1 MQFLSFAPIILD
13 LILILIF
20 ILLRIYINCKH
31 KTNLYQYSLEFIY
44 KNEISRFGLSPSRT
58 CNQWTNIIQ
67 TEGLNINFR
76 DFQIRNW
83 SSLMCMNE
91 LHFIPIIQIV
101 TGLLSWSVFTQPV
114 KKCLVFI
121 KNIYLLCYIHCL
133 YSLVVTTNCLW
144 AGRHGFDLV

>member
-1 MQFLSFAPIILD
+1 MQFSSFAPIILD

-31 KTNLYQYSLEFIY
+31 KTNLYQYSSEFIY

-76 DFQIRNW
+76 DFQIRNFLIQPYVYEWTTFYPDHTDRNW
-83 SSLMCMNE
+83 SIKLVSLYTAGKEMSGFYKKI
-91 LHFIPIIQIV
+91 FIYYVIYIV
-101 TGLLSWSVFTQPV
+101 
-114 KKCLVFI
+114 
-121 KNIYLLCYIHCL
+121 YI
-133 YSLVVTTNCLW
+133 V
-144 AGRHGFDLV
+144 